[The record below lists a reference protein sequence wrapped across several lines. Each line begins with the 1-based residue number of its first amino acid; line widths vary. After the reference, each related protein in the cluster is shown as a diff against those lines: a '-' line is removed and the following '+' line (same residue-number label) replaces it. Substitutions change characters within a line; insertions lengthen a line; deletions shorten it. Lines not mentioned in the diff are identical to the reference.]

1 MADFNELI
9 RKDGTRKNISVR
21 IIPEDTNT
29 YIYIPAENIIFESL
43 KFTESVCSQSEFKF
57 GCVEQ
62 SVVEFSLAN
71 YRNITGEVI
80 QIYFYVYDEDGNS
93 YLNNLGR
100 FRVTE
105 SKKSAD
111 NLNIRKVIAM
121 SDIDAPKGIVNVF
134 KEIQRRLEKENPN
147 YMINPELLVY
157 GATKNPYSN
166 VFTYCNFNNNR
177 YVPAAYTPYDKTD
190 GTRIDFYTNVRIW
203 ETPKNL
209 SSSQYYSWTNSLFY
223 FPDGHKMDYL
233 ADDVINRVNDAVDGI
248 ISESG
253 VNPPASFAQGVK
265 KII

>member
-1 MADFNELI
+1 MSDFNELI
-9 RKDGTRKNISVR
+9 RKDGTRKSISVR

-29 YIYIPAENIIFESL
+29 YIYIPSENIIFESL
-43 KFTESVCSQSEFKF
+43 KLTESICSQSEFKF

-134 KEIQRRLEKENPN
+134 KEIQRRLEKK
-147 YMINPELLVY
+147 IL
-157 GATKNPYSN
+157 
-166 VFTYCNFNNNR
+166 
-177 YVPAAYTPYDKTD
+177 
-190 GTRIDFYTNVRIW
+190 
-203 ETPKNL
+203 
-209 SSSQYYSWTNSLFY
+209 
-223 FPDGHKMDYL
+223 
-233 ADDVINRVNDAVDGI
+233 I
-248 ISESG
+248 I
-253 VNPPASFAQGVK
+253 
-265 KII
+265 